1 MTKTSKFQTALQW
14 VFPSR
19 CVACGELVEGD
30 FGLCSQCWAQ
40 TPFLGGPQC
49 DFCGVPVLA
58 ESVDDVLTCDACQAH
73 ERPWVAGTAALAYE
87 GVARK
92 MVLSLKHGDRQDIAV
107 PAAKWM
113 AAAAKDYGTEDAM
126 VVPVPLH
133 WSRLLKRRYN
143 QAAMLGQHVSRRLGV
158 AFCPDAL
165 VRPRVM
171 GSTEGLGTAERFAKM
186 EGAIEPHRK
195 RGARMSGRRVILV
208 DDVMT
213 SGATMTAA
221 AGAALQAGAKDVCMV
236 TLARVAKAD

>member
-1 MTKTSKFQTALQW
+1 MTKISKFQTALQL

-19 CVACGELVEGD
+19 CVACGEMVEGD
-30 FGLCSQCWAQ
+30 FGLCAFCWAQ

-58 ESVDDVLTCDACQAH
+58 ESKDDVLTCDACQTY
-73 ERPWVAGTAALAYE
+73 ERPWIAGRAALAYE
-87 GVARK
+87 GVARRL
-92 MVLSLKHGDRQDIAV
+92 VLSLKHGDRQDIAL

-113 AAAAKDYGTEDAM
+113 AGAAKDLVKPETL

-143 QAAMLGQHVSRRLGV
+143 QAAMLGQQMAKGLKV
-158 AFCPDAL
+158 AYCPDAL

-171 GSTEGLGTAERFAKM
+171 GSTEGLSTAERFEKM
-186 EGAIEPHRK
+186 ARAIHPHPK
-195 RGARMSGRRVILV
+195 RGAYMSGKRVILV

-213 SGATMTAA
+213 SGATLTAA
-221 AGAALQAGAKDVCMV
+221 AQAALQIGAKEVCVV
-236 TLARVAKAD
+236 TLARVAKGD